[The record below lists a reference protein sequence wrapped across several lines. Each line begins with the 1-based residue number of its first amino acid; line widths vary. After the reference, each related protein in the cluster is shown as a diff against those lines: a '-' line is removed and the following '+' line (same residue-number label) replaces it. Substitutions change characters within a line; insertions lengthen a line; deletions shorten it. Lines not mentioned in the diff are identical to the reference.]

1 MPLIPLRDSITEDL
15 ERMGAARR
23 RLAVQ
28 TERNREERFL
38 DYCLK
43 RPECYP
49 TPHEWA
55 TWKKMRTLNR
65 FRWYAR

>member
-1 MPLIPLRDSITEDL
+1 MPLIEDGL
-15 ERMGAARR
+15 SAIGAARR

-38 DYCLK
+38 DYCMK
-43 RPECYP
+43 HPECYP

-65 FRWYAR
+65 FRWYER